1 MSVAPFPNGL
11 SSFGNVLHGSGAV
24 MDVGN
29 VYWVNNSPTS
39 TKGTEMTKR
48 YGKVVYS
55 DGTRMLQ
62 TSVANAITACKGG
75 RNDYIIAGTGAY
87 TLTTLATLSG
97 KSSIHLIG
105 QNGFGRGVGSAGA
118 ALLQQTGAFAVVAM
132 EAYCELAGFQI
143 INLTG
148 YSAVTVAA
156 NIWRPSI
163 HHNTFHTVAG
173 SAINIVDATGALAC
187 SYGNISQNRFATW
200 VGGNMTS
207 CINVGTATGVDIIE
221 NYISHYNGTCD
232 YGITQAGA
240 QCLVKDNVV
249 MNSGSGGVVTVAVN
263 IHEYSSAVDNRLA
276 VDAGKG
282 LAGGTAA
289 NSFVGNKDG
298 ATGTG
303 NGQASNLE
311 T

>member
-1 MSVAPFPNGL
+1 MGLTNYPFGI
-11 SSFGNVLHGSGAV
+11 SSFGSPVFGSV
-24 MDVGN
+24 SDVGN

-39 TKGTEMTKR
+39 TKGQEMTR
-48 YGKVVYS
+48 RFGAVQYE
-55 DGTRMLQ
+55 DGSYMLH
-62 TSVANAITACKGG
+62 TSIANAISACKGG
-75 RNDYIIAGTGAY
+75 RNDYVIVGTGAWS
-87 TLTTLATLSG
+87 LTTAATMAG
-97 KSSIHLIG
+97 KSSVHLIG
-105 QNGFGRGVGSAGA
+105 QNGLGREVGSAGA
-118 ALLQQTGAFAVVAM
+118 ALLQQTGNYQAVIM

-143 INLTG
+143 INLDG
-148 YSAVTVAA
+148 YAAVTVAA

-163 HHNTFHTVAG
+163 HNNCFHTVAG
-173 SAINIVDATGALAC
+173 SAINIVDASGALAC
-187 SYGNISQNRFATW
+187 SYGSISYNRFATW

-207 CINVGTATGVDIIE
+207 CINVGTGTGVDIVGNI
-221 NYISHYNGTCD
+221 ISHYNGTCD

-240 QCLVKDNVV
+240 QCVVKDNTVC
-249 MNSGSGGVVTVAVN
+249 NSGGGGVVTVAVN
-263 IHEYSSAVDNRLA
+263 IHAYSSAIDNRLA